1 MRIIRPQQLVV
12 IKGGYQIGADSR
24 LGISV
29 VAGCYLSRPEH
40 FVNEAEIWEAWKRAP
55 LSLPVLDV
63 AEPKPFAEYLIA
75 GHAGVGQPVKTLD
88 VSADIGGLK
97 RRWRVEG
104 EGRRGA
110 MGAEPFLSVPL
121 DHTSAW
127 GGKDSKE
134 NPVGRG
140 CNDGLR
146 PLLMTL
152 SAEGSAQERS
162 PLAAPAPV
170 PHEFAL
176 RKAHI
181 DKVAGQIASKA
192 YLEKAFPGLP
202 ADIDRRY
209 YQMAPPAQWLP
220 EAAWPDRVPFELQ
233 GVGAQSQAI
242 RGELPA
248 VRGRAFIRRHD
259 SEGLEEIELQR
270 KTLWFL
276 PDSDMALIIF
286 TGNAP
291 LTHLLD
297 ESIESLMLA
306 LDRCDAPRPFDY
318 FRQVHHKRS
327 DDDASPFE
335 FLFDPDL
342 MPAEMG
348 LNVIQA
354 ASDHPSDLRYD
365 PSPMSLGDSA
375 VFYQRIREAIALHQQ
390 QTAAE
395 PAPVTLPDL
404 PDLPAEDGNDAFF
417 PASATVEGKT
427 FTGLRSPAL
436 SDKHFLQCRFERCDF
451 SQAVLENCTF
461 ENCVFD
467 AVNLTQAALRR
478 IRMVSCTLQKP
489 LMAESVWQEAVL
501 EKVTLEEP
509 QGQGMR
515 AESVRLD
522 YCVFERGDFTA
533 SRFERGAIGNGM
545 FNGSTL
551 IRTQFLQGE
560 LDACVFNRCLV
571 EGAVALD
578 MALTKNSFLG
588 GNWRGVRFERC
599 RIESMTAGM
608 QVNFSH
614 GVFSDCC
621 FTKVGLKAARM
632 ERCQLQYSVFTEC
645 NFDEA
650 DLTACAIVGCDMAG
664 VRFKDSV
671 LTHARWQNSS
681 AQQAM
686 FYNADLR
693 DAGFEQCN
701 LAAANLAMTWQDAG
715 TRFSGCLLERAC
727 WVPRRII
734 QGDYAHEN

>member
-1 MRIIRPQQLVV
+1 LVA
-12 IKGGYQIGADSR
+12 IKGGYQIGSDSR
-24 LGISV
+24 LGISA

-88 VSADIGGLK
+88 ISADIGGLK

-110 MGAEPFLSVPL
+110 MEAKLFLSVPL
-121 DHTSAW
+121 DHTSSW
-127 GGKDSKE
+127 GGKDNKE
-134 NPVGRG
+134 NPLGRG

-152 SAEGSAQERS
+152 SADGSAQERS

-170 PHEFAL
+170 PHEFLL

-192 YLEKAFPGLP
+192 YLETAFPGLP

-259 SEGLEEIELQR
+259 SESLEEIELRR

-276 PDSDMALIIF
+276 PDRDIALIIF
-286 TGNAP
+286 TGDAP

-327 DDDASPFE
+327 DDNASPFE

-354 ASDHPSDLRYD
+354 VSDHPSDLRYD
-365 PSPMSLGDSA
+365 PSPTSLGDSA
-375 VFYQRIREAIALHQQ
+375 VFYQRIREAIALNQQ
-390 QTAAE
+390 QTTAE
-395 PAPVTLPDL
+395 PTSVTLPDL
-404 PDLPAEDGNDAFF
+404 PDLPAEDGNDEFF

-427 FTGLRSPAL
+427 FSGLRSHAL
-436 SDKHFLQCRFERCDF
+436 SDKHFLQCRFECCDF
-451 SQAVLENCTF
+451 SQAILENCTF

-467 AVNLTQAALRR
+467 AVDLTQATLRR
-478 IRMVSCTLQKP
+478 IRMVSCTLQNP
-489 LMAESVWQEAVL
+489 SMAESAWQEAVL
-501 EKVTLEEP
+501 ERVTLEEP

-515 AESVRLD
+515 AEEVKLD

-533 SRFERGAIGNGM
+533 MRFERGVIGNGI

-551 IRTQFLQGE
+551 IRAQFLQGE
-560 LDACVFNRCLV
+560 LDACVFNRCLA
-571 EGAVALD
+571 ERAVALD
-578 MALTKNSFLG
+578 MTLTKNSFLG

-599 RIESMTAGM
+599 GVESMTAGM

-632 ERCQLQYSVFTEC
+632 DQCQLLYSVFTEC

-650 DLTACAIVGCDMAG
+650 DLTACTIAGCDMAG

-671 LTHARWQNSS
+671 LMHARWQNSS
-681 AQQAM
+681 AQQGL

-693 DAGFEQCN
+693 DAGFDQCN
-701 LAAANLAMTWQDAG
+701 LAAANMAMTWQDVD

-734 QGDYAHEN
+734 

>member
-1 MRIIRPQQLVV
+1 MRIIRPQQLVA
-12 IKGGYQIGADSR
+12 IKGSYQIGTDSR

-75 GHAGVGQPVKTLD
+75 GHAGIGQPVKTLD

-127 GGKDSKE
+127 GGKDNKE
-134 NPVGRG
+134 NPLGRG
-140 CNDGLR
+140 GNDGLR

-170 PHEFAL
+170 PHEFLL

-192 YLEKAFPGLP
+192 YLETAFPGLP

-209 YQMAPPAQWLP
+209 YQMASPAQWLP

-259 SEGLEEIELQR
+259 SESLEEIELLR

-276 PDSDMALIIF
+276 PDSDIALIVF
-286 TGNAP
+286 TGDAP

-327 DDDASPFE
+327 DDEASP
-335 FLFDPDL
+335 
-342 MPAEMG
+342 
-348 LNVIQA
+348 
-354 ASDHPSDLRYD
+354 
-365 PSPMSLGDSA
+365 
-375 VFYQRIREAIALHQQ
+375 
-390 QTAAE
+390 
-395 PAPVTLPDL
+395 
-404 PDLPAEDGNDAFF
+404 
-417 PASATVEGKT
+417 
-427 FTGLRSPAL
+427 L
-436 SDKHFLQCRFERCDF
+436 S
-451 SQAVLENCTF
+451 
-461 ENCVFD
+461 
-467 AVNLTQAALRR
+467 
-478 IRMVSCTLQKP
+478 SC
-489 LMAESVWQEAVL
+489 
-501 EKVTLEEP
+501 
-509 QGQGMR
+509 
-515 AESVRLD
+515 
-522 YCVFERGDFTA
+522 
-533 SRFERGAIGNGM
+533 
-545 FNGSTL
+545 L
-551 IRTQFLQGE
+551 IR
-560 LDACVFNRCLV
+560 
-571 EGAVALD
+571 
-578 MALTKNSFLG
+578 
-588 GNWRGVRFERC
+588 
-599 RIESMTAGM
+599 I
-608 QVNFSH
+608 
-614 GVFSDCC
+614 
-621 FTKVGLKAARM
+621 
-632 ERCQLQYSVFTEC
+632 
-645 NFDEA
+645 
-650 DLTACAIVGCDMAG
+650 
-664 VRFKDSV
+664 
-671 LTHARWQNSS
+671 
-681 AQQAM
+681 
-686 FYNADLR
+686 
-693 DAGFEQCN
+693 
-701 LAAANLAMTWQDAG
+701 
-715 TRFSGCLLERAC
+715 
-727 WVPRRII
+727 
-734 QGDYAHEN
+734 

>member
-515 AESVRLD
+515 AEGVRLD

>member
-1 MRIIRPQQLVV
+1 MVV

-354 ASDHPSDLRYD
+354 ASEHPSDLRYD

-515 AESVRLD
+515 AEGVRLD

>member
-1 MRIIRPQQLVV
+1 MVV

-375 VFYQRIREAIALHQQ
+375 VFYQRIREAIVLHQQ

-515 AESVRLD
+515 AEGVKLD

-545 FNGSTL
+545 FNGSAL

-578 MALTKNSFLG
+578 MAFIKNSFLG

-650 DLTACAIVGCDMAG
+650 DLPACAIVGCDMAG